1 MNKELFNKA
10 CDEKQEE
17 LAQLIALKAILDYQ
31 LSDGY
36 TKTYD
41 HSIFDRIIKEITD
54 ESKNKNTE
62 SM

>member
-17 LAQLIALKAILDYQ
+17 LAKIIALKAILDYQ

-41 HSIFDRIIKEITD
+41 HSIFDRILKEKLN
-54 ESKNKNTE
+54 ESKNK
-62 SM
+62 